1 MSNIAKH
8 CPSPNPVRS
17 GVITRRHAM
26 RSLGGIAMTA
36 LASAGSLAAAGVAH
50 AEPAWPAR
58 PIRLVVPS
66 SAGSGTDLFARL
78 LAERLGKALKQSIVI
93 DNKTGATGM
102 IGNDAVA
109 KAKPDGYTLLFTYAA
124 SVVINQTLQPK
135 LPYDALRDL
144 IPVAQVGSGGN
155 FLVVSPDFPARNLK
169 EFVAYIKANP
179 DAYDYASWGV
189 GSGGHLTME
198 SLKMQAGIKLRH
210 VPYKT
215 VPQILNDLQG
225 GIVKVA
231 FVDSSSPLQLIRTGK
246 IRVLALSGSRRGPAL
261 PGLATMTEQGFPFN
275 TDSWYGMFVPA
286 GTPAP
291 IVQRLNAEVN
301 RVLADPE
308 MRERF
313 IQLNMSEMPPKS
325 SEQFA
330 QTVRSD
336 IRTWSEVI
344 RANHISAE

>member
-1 MSNIAKH
+1 MPAAASDTTAMETDMR
-8 CPSPNPVRS
+8 NPDRRR
-17 GVITRRHAM
+17 TLRHA
-26 RSLGGIAMTA
+26 GC
-36 LASAGSLAAAGVAH
+36 LAVAILAAAGSLAPLQAARAQ
-50 AEPAWPAR
+50 APWPAH

-78 LAERLGKALKQSIVI
+78 LAERLGKALGQTVVV
-93 DNKTGATGM
+93 DNKAGATGM
-102 IGNDAVA
+102 IGNDTVA
-109 KAKPDGYTLLFTYAA
+109 KARPDGYTLLFTFAA

-144 IPVAQVGSGGN
+144 VPVAQVGAGGN
-155 FLVVSPDFPARNLK
+155 FLVVSPDFPARDLK
-169 EFVAYIKANP
+169 EFVTYMKAHP

-198 SLKMQAGIKLRH
+198 SLKMQTGIKLRH

-225 GIVKVA
+225 GIIKVA
-231 FVDSSSPLQLIRTGK
+231 FVDSSSPLQLIRAGK
-246 IRVLALSGSRRGPAL
+246 IRPLALSGTHRGPAL
-261 PGLATMTEQGFPFN
+261 PGLATMTEQGVPFD
-275 TDSWYGMFVPA
+275 TDSWYGMFAPA

-301 RVLADPE
+301 RMLGDPA

-313 IQLNMSEMPPKS
+313 RQLNLAQMPAKS

-336 IRTWSEVI
+336 IQAWGEVI
-344 RANHISAE
+344 RVNRISAE